1 MSSPITATI
10 DPEKLRAILSTFP
23 TKRSFRVFITAH
35 SNGVKLVHETCWVV
49 PKWIGERGLCEAYF
63 WRAGKG
69 PEAEGAW
76 HFLFYPSLLQQTIFE
91 VVVQYEVFIKRICS
105 NKKMCIL
112 RIK

>member
-1 MSSPITATI
+1 M
-10 DPEKLRAILSTFP
+10 DCECDLVCV
-23 TKRSFRVFITAH
+23 KRIS
-35 SNGVKLVHETCWVV
+35 G
-49 PKWIGERGLCEAYF
+49 GQ
-63 WRAGKG
+63 GKG
-69 PEAEGAW
+69 QEAECAW